1 MSLAA
6 ALDEIRNDLL
16 ADPALAAIDQ
26 PAQPRDA
33 NYDTVTLLLYPVA
46 GAHRLGTADRGNG
59 YAARMAVHTIRC
71 DLVTPRKHLPD
82 DLQRLQAYADAI
94 PNALFAGFVRD
105 RFNDT
110 VFGLGDLSFSHGP
123 TFGSSTLRMTLTDGI
138 WGEGTIGYRY
148 EFEITIEEDIVL

>member
-6 ALDEIRNDLL
+6 ALNEIRNDLL

-59 YAARMAVHTIRC
+59 YAARVAVHTIRC

-110 VFGLGDLSFSHGP
+110 VLGLGDLSLRQSLGQ
-123 TFGSSTLRMTLTDGI
+123 STLRMTLADGI